1 MFNGI
6 KISIFIFIASLA
18 LSVDAQKLNTVRL
31 EVPADIDVEGYNV
44 EVLGEIGVLVF
55 YESNELDKE
64 KKRKWYF
71 GLFDTQLK
79 QQWMK
84 FVHLANKMQ
93 FIDSYY
99 FKNKVHLLFR
109 NIGRGRNESGYYE
122 IVSLDLVSNKFEQIS
137 GTFPAKAELTG
148 IEVIGKHACLGINL
162 NKNETDLLFINLANG
177 AINPVKL
184 AAGEESYIETV
195 YANQFSKEF
204 YVALKV
210 KKDNRYIKDLIHVFG
225 PEGIRIETV
234 EIVTEDNVRVLRKFR
249 FEALDKKQILV
260 FGVFDLHTGRLPD
273 FDKMEDEDK
282 PKSAGLFFF
291 KFSNNNVGSVKFID
305 FSRLDNIHGS
315 IAQRNTTKVKKT
327 DGGSSGVYGAFFNIS
342 KPQLINN
349 GDNYILSAELYKP
362 HYRTET
368 RMDYDF
374 YGRPYPYTY
383 SVFDGY
389 LFFDVIVVDINNEGD
404 LIWNNDYI
412 IRDLKSYSLSRHS
425 VVFSENEFVT
435 TAYVNNGRVYSKV
448 FDGAL
453 DIDSDESIIATN
465 NGKDRIDRDENN
477 FIEKW
482 YDGYFLIYGYQRILN
497 RSLSKQNE
505 RTIFYLNKIAYK

>member
-1 MFNGI
+1 LF
-6 KISIFIFIASLA
+6 AQ
-18 LSVDAQKLNTVRL
+18 SVGAQKLNTVRL

-44 EVLGEIGVLVF
+44 EVLGEKGVLVF
-55 YESNELDKE
+55 YESNELNNE
-64 KKRKWYF
+64 KRRKWYF
-71 GLFDTQLK
+71 GLFDTHLK
-79 QQWMK
+79 QQWLK
-84 FVHLANKMQ
+84 FVPLADKMQ
-93 FIDSYY
+93 FIDSY
-99 FKNKVHLLFR
+99 FFDTKVHLLFR
-109 NIGRGRNESGYYE
+109 NVGRGRNENGYYE
-122 IVSLDLVSNKFEQIS
+122 IVSLDLINGNLEQIS
-137 GTFPAKAELTG
+137 GTFPAKAEISG
-148 IEVIGKHACLGINL
+148 FEVIGKHACIGINL
-162 NKNETDLLFINLANG
+162 SKNETDLLFVNLSNG

-195 YANQFSKEF
+195 YANQFNKVF
-204 YVALKV
+204 YIALKV
-210 KKDNRYIKDLIHVFG
+210 KKDNRYIKDLIHVYG
-225 PEGIRIETV
+225 PEGIAVETA
-234 EIVTEDNVRVLRKFR
+234 EIVVEDNVRVLRKFS
-249 FEALDKKQILV
+249 FEALSKKQMLV
-260 FGVFDLHTGRLPD
+260 YGVFDLHTGRLPD
-273 FDKMEDEDK
+273 FDKMDDEDK

-291 KFSNNNVGSVKFID
+291 KFSGSKAGTVKFID

-315 IAQRNTTKVKKT
+315 IAQRSTTKVEKT
-327 DGGSSGVYGAFFNIS
+327 DGVSSSVYGAFFNIS

-349 GDNYILSAELYKP
+349 GDNYVLSAELYKP

-389 LFFDVIVVDINNEGD
+389 LFFDVIVIAIDNEGD

-412 IRDLKSYSLSRHS
+412 MRDLKSYSLERHS
-425 VVFSENEFVT
+425 LVFSENEFVT

-477 FIEKW
+477 FIKRW
-482 YDGYFLIYGYQRILN
+482 YDGYFLIYGYQKILN

>member
-1 MFNGI
+1 MFGNI
-6 KISIFIFIASLA
+6 KISIIVFFALIAF
-18 LSVDAQKLNTVRL
+18 SVNAQKLNTLRL

-44 EVLGEIGVLVF
+44 EVLGELGVLVF
-55 YESNELDKE
+55 YESNELNQE

-79 QQWMK
+79 QKWLK
-84 FVHLANKMQ
+84 FVPLVNKMQ
-93 FIDSYY
+93 FIDSY
-99 FKNKVHLLFR
+99 FFGTKVHLLFR
-109 NIGRGRNESGYYE
+109 NIGRGRNEKGYYE
-122 IVSLDLVSNKFEQIS
+122 IVSLDLVNNKFEQIS
-137 GTFPAKAELTG
+137 GTFPAKAEISG
-148 IEVIGKHACLGINL
+148 FEVIDKYACLGINL
-162 NKNETDLLFINLANG
+162 SKSETDLLFINLTNG
-177 AINPVKL
+177 VINPVKL
-184 AAGEESYIETV
+184 AAGEDSFIETV

-225 PEGIRIETV
+225 PEGIAV
-234 EIVTEDNVRVLRKFR
+234 EKFEIITDDNVRVLRKFC
-249 FEALDKKQILV
+249 FEALGKKQLLV

-282 PKSAGLFFF
+282 PKSAGLFFAGI
-291 KFSNNNVGSVKFID
+291 NNYKAGAIDFID
-305 FSRLDNIHGS
+305 FSKLDNIHGS
-315 IAQRNTTKVKKT
+315 IAQRTVTKAKKT
-327 DGGSSGVYGAFFNIS
+327 DGGGGAYGAFFNIS

-349 GDNYILSAELYKP
+349 GDKYILSAELYKP

-389 LFFDVIVVDINNEGD
+389 LFFDVVVIALNKNGD

-412 IRDLKSYSLSRHS
+412 IRDLKSFSVERHS
-425 VVFSENEFVT
+425 LVFSENQFVT
-435 TAYVNNGRVYSKV
+435 AAYVNNGRVYSEV
-448 FDGAL
+448 FDGSM

-465 NGKDRIDRDENN
+465 DGKDRIDRDENN
-477 FIEKW
+477 FIKQW
-482 YDGYFLIYGYQRILN
+482 YDGYFLIYGYQKILN